1 METQVHVLYLGMMAP
16 TSPLLPTLSLSL
28 SSLCVEVEVYQKKLS
43 GVSPLPNTRFYGVCR
58 NYANFLY
65 LKQ

>member
-1 METQVHVLYLGMMAP
+1 METQFLVLYLGMMAP

-43 GVSPLPNTRFYGVCR
+43 GASSQRRKCSYYIFYCTSPVKNHYT
-58 NYANFLY
+58 
-65 LKQ
+65 